1 MEKKL
6 SSHVKIV
13 SGNLYF
19 RQIIYIDKQTFQL
32 IKQMMFKNGHFELI

>member
-19 RQIIYIDKQTFQL
+19 RQIKNIDKQTFHL
-32 IKQMMFKNGHFELI
+32 IKQMTFKNRYFELI